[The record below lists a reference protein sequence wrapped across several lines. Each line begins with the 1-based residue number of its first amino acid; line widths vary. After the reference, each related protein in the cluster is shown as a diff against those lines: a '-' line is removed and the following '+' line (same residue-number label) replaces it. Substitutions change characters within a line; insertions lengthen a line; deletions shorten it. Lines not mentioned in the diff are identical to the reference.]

1 MKIFAFF
8 KRSDLAS
15 AIWAFRREFAV
26 CLFFSIIVNLLGL
39 TPTLYMLQL
48 YDRVM
53 VSQSLFTLA
62 AVTVVMLFLFAVQG
76 FAEWSRTR
84 LLVRTG
90 IRLDQTLNSRVF
102 QASFE
107 SQLKQLGR
115 SPAQA
120 LSDLT
125 NVRQFMTGN
134 GIIAFMDAP
143 WSPIYLFVLFLLH
156 PWLGAVGV
164 VFMIIILLVAVYSN
178 RVTKAPL
185 EKALEASSQVSGYLF
200 SKLRNA
206 EAIKAMG
213 MLDSLRS
220 HWLARH
226 DKFLGVNSE
235 TSDVVARAQ
244 ATTKFIRNTQQ
255 SLALGIGALLVIR
268 GELSPGAM
276 IAANVLIGRTTQP
289 LDQMVGTWKSFVSTR
304 KSFLRLEVLLE
315 EHPANELSCVNEP
328 PKGRVRLENLVAI
341 APSRSQP
348 ILKDLSIDFP
358 AGSVVGVVGPSGAG
372 KSTLARVLVG
382 IWPDIEGRVL
392 LDDESIANWDR
403 DDLGPFLGYLPQD
416 VELFDGTIAENISR
430 FGALD
435 PDKVIRASQRA
446 GVHEMILR
454 FPKGYDTPMGEAGA
468 LLSGGQRQRIGLAR
482 AMYGDPRIIV
492 LDEPNANLDD
502 AGEAALV
509 SAVKDLKEQGC
520 TVFLITHRTSIL
532 DITDRLLV
540 LSNGKVVHYGS
551 RQDVVLALQA
561 AAASGGERGQ
571 SSLSPQPA

>member
-1 MKIFAFF
+1 MKTPTFF
-8 KRSDLAS
+8 QRSDLAA

-53 VSQSLFTLA
+53 VSQSLLTLA
-62 AVTVVMLFLFAVQG
+62 AVTLVMLFLFAVQG
-76 FAEWSRTR
+76 FAEWSRAR

-125 NVRQFMTGN
+125 NVRQFMTGA
-134 GIIAFMDAP
+134 GIIAFMDTP

-156 PWLGAVGV
+156 PWLGVVGV
-164 VFMIIILLVAVYSN
+164 VFAFIIVLAAVHSS

-185 EKALEASSQVSGYLF
+185 EKALEASGQVSSYMF

-213 MLDSLRS
+213 MLDNLRS

-226 DKFLGVNSE
+226 DNFLAVNSE
-235 TSDVVARAQ
+235 TSDAVSRAQ
-244 ATTKFIRNTQQ
+244 ARTKFIRNTQQ
-255 SLALGIGALLVIR
+255 SLALGIGALLVIK

-276 IAANVLIGRTTQP
+276 IAANVLIGRATQP
-289 LDQMVGTWKSFVSTR
+289 LDQLVGNWKSFVSTR
-304 KSFLRLEVLLE
+304 KSFQRLEALLQ
-315 EHPANELSCVNEP
+315 EHPVNELSSVNEP
-328 PKGRVRLENLVAI
+328 PKGRVRLEGLVAS

-348 ILKDLSIDFP
+348 ILKGLSLDVP

-372 KSTLARVLVG
+372 KSTLARVLIG
-382 IWPDIEGRVL
+382 IWPDVQGRVL
-392 LDDESIANWDR
+392 LDDEPITSWDR

-416 VELFDGTIAENISR
+416 VELFDGSIAENISR
-430 FGALD
+430 FGELD

-446 GVHEMILR
+446 GVHEMILK

-509 SAVKDLKEQGC
+509 TAVKDLKDQGC

-540 LSNGKVVHYGS
+540 LSNGEIAHYGA
-551 RQDVVLALQA
+551 RQDVVREVQA
-561 AAASGGERGQ
+561 AAANRDHGPRL
-571 SSLSPQPA
+571 SLQPA